1 MGTTASYGG
10 QQWKPDATQIE
21 AGWKVPEPSDQLH
34 GRQADRN
41 EGAGPSNEVI
51 EALSHIV
58 LAVTDLERSER
69 WYTEFLPL
77 DLLGRNL
84 TAEERPHSVLRTIRG
99 ALVILVQD
107 DTVVP
112 IRPGTM
118 GMHHSFALTPNQYRR
133 MVIRAK
139 EWGYELYNLRA
150 VRMAHGEYEVTISD
164 PDGHSIEITT
174 TGPEAERVL
183 FPGVGLVDC
192 GPCQSYAVG
201 EVRPFIE
208 GRFFVVRL
216 REGFLALSQWC
227 THRNG
232 LLAYQ
237 KAHWQF
243 WCPFHQA
250 TYDRR
255 GEVTGGPALK
265 PLRMHE
271 LRFNEAGHV
280 LVDTDE
286 IMERDCFD
294 LAQAAKPP
302 AVERAAD
309 RETRSRSRLA
319 AGATS

>member
-1 MGTTASYGG
+1 M
-10 QQWKPDATQIE
+10 
-21 AGWKVPEPSDQLH
+21 
-34 GRQADRN
+34 
-41 EGAGPSNEVI
+41 
-51 EALSHIV
+51 
-58 LAVTDLERSER
+58 
-69 WYTEFLPL
+69 
-77 DLLGRNL
+77 
-84 TAEERPHSVLRTIRG
+84 
-99 ALVILVQD
+99 
-107 DTVVP
+107 
-112 IRPGTM
+112 
-118 GMHHSFALTPNQYRR
+118 
-133 MVIRAK
+133 
-139 EWGYELYNLRA
+139 
-150 VRMAHGEYEVTISD
+150 
-164 PDGHSIEITT
+164 
-174 TGPEAERVL
+174 L